1 MYGYPWI
8 LTCFL
13 HELDLAKIPLVAGKR
28 RYPGQWKA
36 TGTKSGGE
44 KIRQNRAAA
53 DSVSVKQEL
62 PADDD
67 DDDAWGGR
75 QRSYKHDLYIGVVE
89 DESRG
94 MTSVPSRG

>member
-1 MYGYPWI
+1 MYGYPI

-36 TGTKSGGE
+36 TGMNSGGE

-53 DSVSVKQEL
+53 DLVSVKQEL
-62 PADDD
+62 PADD

-75 QRSYKHDLYIGVVE
+75 QRSYKHDLYIGVVGG
-89 DESRG
+89 ESRG